1 MGSGLSRLFLAIR
14 HLPDRMLHHRRHLAA
29 NRLLAE
35 LDSPGTILVVCHAN
49 ICRSPYLEAILK
61 RDLPEIRITSAGFVG
76 PGRPVPAFSLAVS
89 AKRGLDLSR
98 FRSRPLVPASVR
110 DADLVVVMDGRQAR
124 YLVTHLRVEPS
135 RIVIAG
141 DLDPTPAATR
151 VIEDPWQQP
160 MQAYVTAFDRLDRCA
175 ATLVRHFRRKR

>member
-1 MGSGLSRLFLAIR
+1 MVRALRRLFVGIR
-14 HLPDRMLHHRRHLAA
+14 YLPDRILHRRRHLAA
-29 NRLLAE
+29 NRLLAD
-35 LDSPGTILVVCHAN
+35 LDPPNSVIVICHAN
-49 ICRSPYLEAILK
+49 ICRSPYLEAVLK
-61 RDLPEIRITSAGFVG
+61 RALPDIRIASAGFVG

-89 AKRGLDLSR
+89 AERGLDLSQ

-110 DADLVVVMDGRQAR
+110 DADLLVVMDERQAR
-124 YLVTHLRVEPS
+124 YLTSYLRVEPS